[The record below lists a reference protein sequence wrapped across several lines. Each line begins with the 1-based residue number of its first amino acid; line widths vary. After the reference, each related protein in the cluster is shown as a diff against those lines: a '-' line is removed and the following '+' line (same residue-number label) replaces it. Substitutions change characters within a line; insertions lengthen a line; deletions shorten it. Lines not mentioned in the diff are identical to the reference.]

1 MEDELMRL
9 RILII
14 DSDSYLYT
22 ETKSYLLSIGYE
34 VKIVD
39 SSEILDQID
48 LDDFDLILTEIELP
62 FIDGWELCKALQ
74 QKTEAPIMIISTR
87 SSVQDKVLGFSLG
100 AEDYLSKPFD
110 KQELWARIE
119 VLLKRRNHT
128 SQQIEA
134 LSNIHL
140 NELSILQMAREV
152 RVRDK
157 KLRLTPKEFDLLL
170 LLAGNPGKVLERK
183 GLIKKI
189 WGEDFKGSVR
199 TVDSHVKN
207 LREKLQKS
215 SWESSRIETIWN
227 IGYKFLK

>member
-110 KQELWARIE
+110 KQEL
-119 VLLKRRNHT
+119 
-128 SQQIEA
+128 
-134 LSNIHL
+134 
-140 NELSILQMAREV
+140 
-152 RVRDK
+152 
-157 KLRLTPKEFDLLL
+157 
-170 LLAGNPGKVLERK
+170 
-183 GLIKKI
+183 
-189 WGEDFKGSVR
+189 
-199 TVDSHVKN
+199 
-207 LREKLQKS
+207 
-215 SWESSRIETIWN
+215 
-227 IGYKFLK
+227 

>member
-1 MEDELMRL
+1 
-9 RILII
+9 
-14 DSDSYLYT
+14 
-22 ETKSYLLSIGYE
+22 
-34 VKIVD
+34 
-39 SSEILDQID
+39 
-48 LDDFDLILTEIELP
+48 
-62 FIDGWELCKALQ
+62 
-74 QKTEAPIMIISTR
+74 
-87 SSVQDKVLGFSLG
+87 
-100 AEDYLSKPFD
+100 
-110 KQELWARIE
+110 
-119 VLLKRRNHT
+119 
-128 SQQIEA
+128 
-134 LSNIHL
+134 
-140 NELSILQMAREV
+140 MAREV

-215 SWESSRIETIWN
+215 GWESSRIETIWN